1 MFWAI
6 NETGMTSIK
15 TGLNVNILA
24 LYGVGVFDG
33 EATSSGSL
41 ALAAAISDTKTT
53 VTNEASNIC
62 AKPIRADGRCG
73 PTKGGSACKTASDP
87 YCSEASGWCGNS
99 DGHKNA

>member
-41 ALAAAISDTKTT
+41 ASTNSASLG
-53 VTNEASNIC
+53 VT
-62 AKPIRADGRCG
+62 GG
-73 PTKGGSACKTASDP
+73 P
-87 YCSEASGWCGNS
+87 
-99 DGHKNA
+99 